1 MKNKY
6 LREKIDKEEIST
18 IDKRAKNKKKV
29 ILGVSILTLL
39 GIISSIILQN
49 PEWLSPKIGIKDT
62 TISGK
67 SEPEFYFYPPALEL
81 DVTQDEVY
89 MELDR
94 DVYYKNGGET
104 FSLADEDPN
113 NRTVILDFFCQ
124 YFDTIKAGDAVLY
137 NTYFT
142 ENFNKTNAQYTEFT
156 PQMIYDILIEK
167 LSEEVG
173 NNGEI
178 WYTFDV
184 SYKIHR
190 NDGTFRR
197 DIGSDASR
205 RLPFKLIESNGVV
218 RIDHIGQYVYG

>member
-1 MKNKY
+1 MKNKN
-6 LREKIDKEEIST
+6 LQERSLKEEISLE
-18 IDKRAKNKKKV
+18 DKRAQNKKKV

-39 GIISSIILQN
+39 GIISSVILQN
-49 PEWLSPKIGIKDT
+49 PEWLSPKTNTKDT
-62 TISGK
+62 LTTGD
-67 SEPEFYFYPPALEL
+67 SEPKFYFFPPALEL

-113 NRTVILDFFCQ
+113 NRTVILDFVCQ
-124 YFDTIKAGDAVLY
+124 YFNTIKAGDAASY

-142 ENFNKTNAQYTEFT
+142 ENFYKTNSPYTEFS

-178 WYTFDV
+178 LYTFDV

-205 RLPFKLIESNGVV
+205 RVPFELIESNGVV